1 MNISNKAMVA
11 VDALVLL
18 HQNRQRSATSL
29 VALSNLLNVSVSYLE
44 FIFKELRTAGLVL
57 ASRGP
62 GGGYQLTPHANAYD
76 LQSLCQTFQNLDDLE
91 ADTASQNMS
100 AELFVTNSLLQ
111 KAQKVRR
118 EFLADQTLQSVF
130 EESDRLR
137 EEFELKKVHERA
149 MLRAKAHAS
158 IEVRRPGQPVRV
170 HRPFELAV

>member
-11 VDALVLL
+11 VDALVVL
-18 HQNRQRSATSL
+18 HQTRQRSATSL
-29 VALSNLLNVSVSYLE
+29 VTLSSLLNVSVSYLE
-44 FIFKELRTAGLVL
+44 FIFKELRTAGLVS

-62 GGGYQLTPHANAYD
+62 GGGYQLTAQAGSFD
-76 LQSLCQTFQNLDDLE
+76 LRSLCQLFQNLDDLE
-91 ADTASQNMS
+91 ADEPIQDMS

-111 KAQKVRR
+111 RAQKVRR
-118 EFLADQTLQSVF
+118 DFLADQTLEKVF

-158 IEVRRPGQPVRV
+158 IEVRRSGQTVKV
-170 HRPFELAV
+170 HSPFELTI

>member
-1 MNISNKAMVA
+1 MNISNKALVA
-11 VDALVLL
+11 VDALVAL

-29 VALSNLLNVSVSYLE
+29 VTLSSLLNVSVSYLE
-44 FIFKELRTAGLVL
+44 FIFKELRTAGLVS

-62 GGGYQLTPHANAYD
+62 GGGYQLTAQAGGFD
-76 LQSLCQTFQNLDDLE
+76 LQSLCQLFQNLDDLE
-91 ADTASQNMS
+91 ADEPIQDMS

-111 KAQKVRR
+111 RAQQVRR
-118 EFLADQTLQSVF
+118 EFLAEQTLETVF

-158 IEVRRPGQPVRV
+158 IEVRRSGQTVKV
-170 HRPFELAV
+170 HSPFELTI

>member
-11 VDALVLL
+11 VDALVSL

-29 VALSNLLNVSVSYLE
+29 VTLSSLLNVSVSYLE
-44 FIFKELRTAGLVL
+44 FIFKELRTAGLVS

-62 GGGYQLTPHANAYD
+62 GGGYQLTAQAGAYD
-76 LQSLCQTFQNLDDLE
+76 LQSLCQLFQNLDDLE
-91 ADTASQNMS
+91 ADEPIQDMS

-111 KAQKVRR
+111 RAQKVRR
-118 EFLADQTLQSVF
+118 EFLANQTLETVF

-158 IEVRRPGQPVRV
+158 IEVRRSGQTVKV
-170 HRPFELAV
+170 HSPFELTI